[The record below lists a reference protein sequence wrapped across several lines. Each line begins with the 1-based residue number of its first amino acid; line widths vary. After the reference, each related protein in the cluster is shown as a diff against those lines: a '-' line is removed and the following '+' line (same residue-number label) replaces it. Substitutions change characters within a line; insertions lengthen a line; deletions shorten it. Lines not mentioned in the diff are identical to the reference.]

1 MPRLQIW
8 SLVGHI
14 QEATDRCLSR
24 WRFSPSLSVPLPLS
38 LSKKSGCTTFVVEV
52 NLLTSSVGHYLTQPR
67 RNSFF
72 LIPHPRICPGIFIEW
87 GKQGGEE
94 KEGETSSWVRNAAF
108 CMHPKH
114 GSNLQPRH
122 VPWPGIEP
130 PTFCYIGW
138 GSNQMSQTS
147 QSWTSIFRFWRHL
160 RKVLQ
165 YAWEKVL
172 F

>member
-1 MPRLQIW
+1 MLMF
-8 SLVGHI
+8 L
-14 QEATDRCLSR
+14 
-24 WRFSPSLSVPLPLS
+24 SLSFCPSSPLS
-38 LSKKSGCTTFVVEV
+38 LKKKWMHNFCGGSEPPYIFCRTLPNPTQKKLFFS
-52 NLLTSSVGHYLTQPR
+52 NSSPKDMSIDFYRERKAG
-67 RNSFF
+67 
-72 LIPHPRICPGIFIEW
+72 
-87 GKQGGEE
+87 GKE

-108 CMHPKH
+108 CMHPKQ

-130 PTFCYIGW
+130 PTFCYMGW
-138 GSNQMSQTS
+138 GSNQMSQTG

-172 F
+172 FKQINGH